1 MESRLLKSAI
11 LRLNNTLRPYPSLFY
26 FPGID
31 SAPFWNPDE
40 FNAVKILESNYNT
53 IKEEYMLASSKGLV
67 LENDYK
73 LSDHEKHLHKGNW
86 EWYSYISKGLKQEN
100 FKNMKWDPKRDI
112 GPKKIR
118 SINLD
123 NLFFQITKTS
133 QAR

>member
-26 FPGID
+26 FPGIH
-31 SAPFWNPDE
+31 SAPFWNPEE

-53 IKEEYMLASSKGLV
+53 IKEEYMLASSKGLG

-100 FKNMKWDPKRDI
+100 FKTHFPKTNEILESIED
-112 GPKKIR
+112 KIIDLPF
-118 SINLD
+118 SYC
-123 NLFFQITKTS
+123 FFS
-133 QAR
+133 RL